1 MNPEMPQKPQ
11 DESEAQLTALLLGEL
26 PHEQAAALHQ
36 KLAQDA
42 ELAKRYE
49 RLRHTINLVRETL
62 ATPAA
67 QTADQPTP
75 LKLSEQ
81 RRAKLLQH
89 FKTVAPKEF
98 LPPRRRGMPWLVP
111 VGIAAAFV
119 VIVGSLAIPNFQ
131 AARTKSMGALSWGD
145 THAASEEPY
154 AKLRRLAPTHGDRS
168 EDLQAVT
175 RRLDQASSGVQ
186 PPSTGTPLALP
197 RMKADEAATP
207 AGVAIVLPKFTEVID
222 ATTTPTGAEG
232 QQPGFAVSATLRGF
246 YDDSLN
252 RAGGRG
258 GGGGFGGGGVGGS
271 GGGVQGDGAAVEGR
285 QKELAAAD
293 YFFSPQGQKDALA
306 SGRPMVERERMQ
318 ALGDSPPPPVVAD
331 NSGQTLEYKADGI
344 VPIVGPDGA
353 PLPSAPQSQD
363 LAAFRARYG
372 LRREPAKDAGTGT
385 GAGINAWQYPNNAT
399 AGDAFF
405 SVDAET
411 RRVATVEAQPPAAVP
426 ALSATPTPAQD
437 ALSQAVASQPVPGP
451 ALAPIKQVLVEA
463 KLEVAG
469 VPSQAFGK
477 DKTAGDLTAGLRDAV
492 PGKPAANVSK
502 AGEMHLKQEV
512 AGLDS
517 ANKLAEAGA
526 ARRETI
532 GYYDLQNADPQDVYN
547 NLHDLFQ
554 RNNVRQQAN
563 DQNALSGQTSPVY
576 QRAANNVAPQP
587 VPATP
592 PADSTL
598 AEHGEPKQAIAAEG
612 RPSPN
617 SSYYGGGAF
626 GGYANIQKAPSDG
639 DQGVPPARPALR
651 SPKEG
656 GLAGGIGGAAMS
668 PPPPGLPEAA
678 VNEAALRQ
686 ANIDLSK
693 QSDQQALGFDWYLGN
708 SLAGKS
714 QLAAKDST
722 APAKVG
728 QAEVEGKQVEELA
741 KRSEPAPAFKGTPS
755 DVPELGDV
763 PAAGRLFR
771 SRAAESTDQAKDQV
785 AAGAVKLQVEEK
797 VKSVDFGL
805 NEEVQ
810 RQTNAVSLESVNTFE
825 LANGNPQDVNASL
838 QGLFQRKAPAHE
850 AHFPDQGD
858 RARASSIVLPTTEG
872 ETGLALKNNS
882 AVEQKSVQLADAKR
896 ELDELQRFRQILDMK
911 IASEKIDVELP
922 KTMVVEIVDKA
933 VPPSSPSSTLWD
945 KIRGKGDGF
954 KSTARIKIERDAP
967 DISGIMERGGN
978 MPYDPYFV
986 QTESE
991 VIQSEAVLGKVI
1003 KDLNLNEAWGRKQGG
1018 KALTTAQTMALL
1030 KDKLNVRPEQGTSL
1044 LDIGVKSDQP
1054 EEAARIANAVAEAYK
1069 AERLEQRSQLA
1080 SGGIKALKE
1089 RYAEQ
1094 EQQVREAQK
1103 KVDDLQAK
1111 PQVPG
1116 GAPQVQAADVNPPK
1130 TEAPAPIPQPEV
1142 QTTDNAFST
1151 FSLNVSDV
1159 SFKLAAAS
1167 LEKGV
1172 MPEPATVRSEEFIN
1186 AFDYRDPEPPPG
1198 VPVAFAWER
1207 AQYPF
1212 AQNRDLL
1219 RFSIKTAALGR
1230 QPGRALNI
1238 VLLLDNSGSME
1249 RADRVRIIREA
1260 LRVLA
1265 GQLQPQDLFSIV
1277 TFARTAHLWVD
1288 GVPGNQAAQ
1297 VAEEV
1302 SGLTPEGGTNLE
1314 DAMNLAYQTA
1324 LRHYLASGVNRV
1336 VLLTDGAANLGTV
1349 DPEALKQK
1357 VEAHRKQG
1365 VALDCFGIGWEG
1377 YNDDLLEVLSR
1388 NGDGRYA
1395 FLNSPEEVA
1404 SEFAAKLAGALQ
1416 VAASD
1421 VKVQVEFNAGCVTA
1435 YRQIG
1440 YAKHQL
1446 TKEQFRDNT
1455 VNAAQIGAAEAG
1467 NALYTV
1473 EVNPAGAGPLCT
1485 VRVRFRIPGTQDYRE
1500 HAWDVPFTGNAVALE
1515 QASPA
1520 MRLAATASELSEWL
1534 ASSPY
1539 AGEVSPDRLLGYLS
1553 GVPEVYGADARPKK
1567 LEWMIRQAKSISGK

>member
-1 MNPEMPQKPQ
+1 MNPEMPLKPQ

-26 PHEQAAALHQ
+26 PHDKAAALHQ
-36 KLAQDA
+36 KLAEDA
-42 ELAKRYE
+42 ELAKLYE
-49 RLRHTINLVRETL
+49 RLKQTINLVRETL

-67 QTADQPTP
+67 QTAGQPTP
-75 LKLSEQ
+75 LKLSDQ
-81 RRAKLLQH
+81 RRQKLLQH
-89 FKTVAPKEF
+89 FKTVAPIEF
-98 LPPRRRGMPWLVP
+98 VPIRRRAMPWLVP

-119 VIVGSLAIPNFQ
+119 VILGGLFLPVLSKSKSKGQSLAFHAWSLSEPAATAPSAAVVTESPINVAGIAAD
-131 AARTKSMGALSWGD
+131 AARRNAVAKELSQQAG
-145 THAASEEPY
+145 E
-154 AKLRRLAPTHGDRS
+154 AK
-168 EDLQAVT
+168 
-175 RRLDQASSGVQ
+175 
-186 PPSTGTPLALP
+186 PLAVVP
-197 RMKADEAATP
+197 ATVRSP
-207 AGVAIVLPKFTEVID
+207 DTSIVLPKTVELAD
-222 ATTTPTGAEG
+222 AATTPAVADGV
-232 QQPGFAVSATLRGF
+232 QSGFTVSGTTKGF
-246 YDDSLN
+246 YDDSLG
-252 RAGGRG
+252 RSGGVG
-258 GGGGFGGGGVGGS
+258 GGGGFGGGGLGGS
-271 GGGVQGDGAAVEGR
+271 GGGVRGDAFAAEGR
-285 QKELAAAD
+285 QKGPAAAGEGFQI
-293 YFFSPQGQKDALA
+293 YAYGTPLQ
-306 SGRPMVERERMQ
+306 
-318 ALGDSPPPPVVAD
+318 PPAVAD
-331 NSGQTLEYKADGI
+331 NSSHTLEYKADGI
-344 VPIVGPDGA
+344 VPAVGPDGE
-353 PLPSAPQSQD
+353 PLPSAPQSQGF
-363 LAAFRARYG
+363 AFRQRYG
-372 LRREPAKDAGTGT
+372 LAPEAAKGTGPGT
-385 GAGINAWQYPNNAT
+385 GADSTAWQYPNNAA
-399 AGDAFF
+399 AGDSFF

-411 RRVATVEAQPPAAVP
+411 RRVVNVEAQPPAAVP
-426 ALSATPTPAQD
+426 ALSATLAPAQETPG
-437 ALSQAVASQPVPGP
+437 QAVASQPVPGP
-451 ALAPIKQVLVEA
+451 AIAPTKQALVEER
-463 KLEVAG
+463 LEVAG
-469 VPSQAFGK
+469 VQSQALGK
-477 DKTAGDLTAGLRDAV
+477 DRTAGDLTTGLPGIV
-492 PGKPAANVSK
+492 PAKLAPDVSN
-502 AGEMHLKQEV
+502 AGELLLKRNL

-517 ANKLAEAGA
+517 ANKPADAAVAAGRIAEANPSFSFYIDA
-526 ARRETI
+526 
-532 GYYDLQNADPQDVYN
+532 N
-547 NLHDLFQ
+547 
-554 RNNVRQQAN
+554 RNPA
-563 DQNALSGQTSPVY
+563 
-576 QRAANNVAPQP
+576 
-587 VPATP
+587 PATP
-592 PADSTL
+592 PVGSRPAQEVEL
-598 AEHGEPKQAIAAEG
+598 KQALAGE
-612 RPSPN
+612 SPPPA
-617 SSYYGGGAF
+617 SGSYYGGGAF
-626 GGYANIQKAPSDG
+626 GGYSSIQKLPSGG
-639 DQGVPPARPALR
+639 DQGVAPAGPALR

-656 GLAGGIGGAAMS
+656 GFAGGVGNAAL
-668 PPPPGLPEAA
+668 PPAPSGPQDAAVNGIVLPEAA
-678 VNEAALRQ
+678 TRQVERAPSRQEMAEARVLAPGGTDSAETGKLSTEPANGALGTQPLGESLKLKIAESSR
-686 ANIDLSK
+686 DGRK
-693 QSDQQALGFDWYLGN
+693 ALGFDLYLGN
-708 SLAGKS
+708 SMAGKGGIAAQGGSAPS
-714 QLAAKDST
+714 QA
-722 APAKVG
+722 G
-728 QAEVEGKQVEELA
+728 QAAVEGQKTEELV
-741 KRSEPAPAFKGTPS
+741 KRSKSAPAFKGTPS
-755 DVPELGDV
+755 DLPVLGDV
-763 PAAGRLFR
+763 AAAGRLFR
-771 SRAAESTDQAKDQV
+771 SRAVEGNDQAKDQV
-785 AAGAVKLQVEEK
+785 AAGAVSLQVEEK
-797 VKSVDFGL
+797 AKSVDFGL
-805 NEEVQ
+805 NEEGQ
-810 RQTNAVSLESVNTFE
+810 PLTNAVTLESAHSFE

-838 QGLFQRKAPAHE
+838 QELFQRKAPAHE

-922 KTMVVEIVDKA
+922 KTMMVEIVDKA

-1044 LDIGVKSDQP
+1044 LDIGIKSDQP

-1069 AERLEQRSQLA
+1069 AERLEQRTQLA

-1116 GAPQVQAADVNPPK
+1116 GAPQGQAADVNPPK
-1130 TEAPAPIPQPEV
+1130 PAAPAPAPQPEV
-1142 QTTDNAFST
+1142 QTADNAFST

-1265 GQLQPQDLFSIV
+1265 GQLQPQDVFSVV

-1314 DAMNLAYQTA
+1314 DAMDLAYQTA

-1336 VLLTDGAANLGTV
+1336 VLLTDGAANLGNV

-1377 YNDDLLEVLSR
+1377 YNDDLLEVLAR

-1421 VKVQVEFNAGCVTA
+1421 VKVQVEFNPGRVTA

-1520 MRLAATASELSEWL
+1520 MRLAAGGSALSEWL

-1539 AGEVSPDRLLGYLS
+1539 AAEVTPDRLLSYLS